1 MLERN
6 SVLTGVLKSGGRDGS
21 GGQRRLQI
29 GEARGWELVQ
39 LAAFPASL
47 AELERVVR
55 PLLGTSLPAC
65 VGKASTVGHRVL
77 LKIGPEQFWII
88 TRNDND
94 VSSALRSAVDP
105 LLASITVLSHS
116 RTCIWLDGPAARDVL
131 AMGIAVDLSPDVFEL
146 NSFALTGLHHTP
158 IMIHR
163 SSATRYDLY
172 ALRTFAL
179 WTWEWLV
186 DAALPYGYEICESRE
201 PISSPRSNSNL
212 PVHPMT

>member
-1 MLERN
+1 VLERY

-39 LAAFPASL
+39 LAAFPTSL
-47 AELERVVR
+47 TELERVVR
-55 PLLGTSLPAC
+55 PLLGTDLPAR

-94 VSSALRSAVDP
+94 VAPALRSAVDP
-105 LLASITVLSHS
+105 VLGSITVLSHS

-131 AMGIAVDLSPDVFEL
+131 AMGLAVDLSPDVFEL

-186 DAALPYGYEICESRE
+186 DAALPFGYQ
-201 PISSPRSNSNL
+201 ISEARKPSTLPRSSANR
-212 PVHPMT
+212 PVHSS